1 MKYHSW
7 VQCELF
13 LFLPT
18 VYKLKSMLKD
28 GASLVAQM
36 VKNPP
41 AMPVTWVW
49 PLGWEDPF
57 GEGRCNPL
65 QYSGLENSMDRG
77 AWQATVHGVAKSQT
91 GLSDFHFHSWRW
103 SFNSSFSVSWS
114 CIWVLVV
121 ARVLILKKIKF
132 TSLLQIS
139 WSVILCYGHLA
150 VRSSKEME
158 SNVCMHYS
166 SKREIRTFKCGNIIY
181 S

>member
-1 MKYHSW
+1 
-7 VQCELF
+7 
-13 LFLPT
+13 
-18 VYKLKSMLKD
+18 MLKD
-28 GASLVAQM
+28 GASLVAQV

-77 AWQATVHGVAKSQT
+77 AWRATVHGVAKSQT
-91 GLSDFHFHSWRW
+91 GLNDFHFHSWRW
-103 SFNSSFSVSWS
+103 SFNSFSVSWS

-121 ARVLILKKIKF
+121 ARVLILKKKKF

-139 WSVILCYGHLA
+139 WSVFLCYGHLA
-150 VRSSKEME
+150 VKSSKGME
-158 SNVCMHYS
+158 SNICMHYS
-166 SKREIRTFKCGNIIY
+166 SKREIRTFKCRNIIY

>member
-1 MKYHSW
+1 
-7 VQCELF
+7 
-13 LFLPT
+13 
-18 VYKLKSMLKD
+18 MLKD

-57 GEGRCNPL
+57 REGRYNLL
-65 QYSGLENSMDRG
+65 QYSGLENSMGRG
-77 AWQATVHGVAKSQT
+77 AWQATVHGFAKSQT
-91 GLSDFHFHSWRW
+91 GLSDFRFHSWRW
-103 SFNSSFSVSWS
+103 SFNSFSVSWS

-150 VRSSKEME
+150 VRSSKGME
-158 SNVCMHYS
+158 SNVYITAS
-166 SKREIRTFKCGNIIY
+166 REK
-181 S
+181 